1 MLTPFLLHWKLVP
14 ACAGTVSVIES
25 GMHALAAGET
35 AMTGTTGADWML
47 TERLEELP
55 DPQELVPATP
65 SDPPAEPNVTVIE
78 LVPLPD
84 VILAPEGKV
93 QV

>member
-1 MLTPFLLHWKLVP
+1 M
-14 ACAGTVSVIES
+14 IES
-25 GMHALAAGET
+25 GVQAMAAGET
-35 AMTGTTGADWML
+35 AMTGTIGADWTF

-55 DPQELVPATP
+55 DPQALVPATP

-84 VILAPEGKV
+84 VMLAPAGKV